1 VGAKV
6 TTDSMDALRELAAA
20 NPSVHELLRDLARA
34 VVDAA
39 EVPRHD
45 RGFPGLSDNR
55 IADEPDD
62 ASTKGKPMRR
72 VHGPYRHYDRW
83 RIKIVDRTTGKVANE
98 TFPTEQEARVAMAA
112 FRRRNARESGIGFGE
127 ALGLYERYL
136 AEKGNKPRSIETT
149 IHRLRNLFGPVLKIA
164 VVALTPTGAAKL
176 YDGLTAKDGS
186 PIAIDTRRNALNQGK
201 TFLKWCKSK
210 GHTRINAL
218 EDVQGVGKRR
228 RGKPQLTIDE
238 ARRFLAKAIE
248 LAEGGDDGAVAAAM
262 ALLMGMRGSE
272 IAERI
277 VRNLDDGGRILWIT
291 DARRRWESDA
301 CRCRSSCSR
310 GCFAS
315 PRISRPRGGFSEAM
329 PTGIGCCG
337 KSTASARRQA
347 SRSSQ
352 RMGCAGRTRRSPS
365 LRARRATW
373 WRRRSDTS
381 RSPPPRATTP
391 APKRSTAR
399 PRITRYGNSK
409 KVPARSRDPRMTP
422 QAIAD

>member
-1 VGAKV
+1 
-6 TTDSMDALRELAAA
+6 MDALRELAAA
-20 NPSVHELLRDLARA
+20 NPSVHELLGDLARA

-45 RGFPGLSDNR
+45 PDFPGLSDNR

-98 TFPTEQEARVAMAA
+98 TFPTEEEARVAMAA
-112 FRRRNARESGIGFGE
+112 FRRRNARESGIGIRE

-136 AEKGNKPRSIETT
+136 GEKGNKRRSIETT
-149 IHRLRNLFGPVLKIA
+149 SHRLRNLFGPVLKIA

-210 GHTRINAL
+210 GHSRINAL

-248 LAEGGDDGAVAAAM
+248 LTEGGDDGAVAAAM

-291 DARRRWESDA
+291 DAKTQAGIRRLRVPQQLQPWLLRLAENQPPSRRIFGSGANRHWVLRQVHRICKAAGVPVVPAHGLRGTHATLAVPAGATGDVVAAALGHESFTTTARHYARPEAIDSA
-301 CRCRSSCSR
+301 TQDHALRELEKSSR
-310 GCFAS
+310 GF
-315 PRISRPRGGFSEAM
+315 PRSAND
-329 PTGIGCCG
+329 
-337 KSTASARRQA
+337 TAGDRRLA
-347 SRSSQ
+347 
-352 RMGCAGRTRRSPS
+352 
-365 LRARRATW
+365 
-373 WRRRSDTS
+373 
-381 RSPPPRATTP
+381 
-391 APKRSTAR
+391 
-399 PRITRYGNSK
+399 
-409 KVPARSRDPRMTP
+409 
-422 QAIAD
+422 

>member
-1 VGAKV
+1 
-6 TTDSMDALRELAAA
+6 MDALRELAAA
-20 NPSVHELLRDLARA
+20 NPSVHVLLGDLARA

-98 TFPTEQEARVAMAA
+98 TFPTEEEARVAATA
-112 FRRRNARESGIGFGE
+112 FRRRNARESGIGIKE

-136 AEKGNKPRSIETT
+136 TEKGNKPRSIETT

-218 EDVQGVGKRR
+218 EDVGLCATWTTAAGSSGSRTRR
-228 RGKPQLTIDE
+228 RGRE
-238 ARRFLAKAIE
+238 S
-248 LAEGGDDGAVAAAM
+248 GG
-262 ALLMGMRGSE
+262 
-272 IAERI
+272 
-277 VRNLDDGGRILWIT
+277 
-291 DARRRWESDA
+291 
-301 CRCRSSCSR
+301 CRCRSNCSR
-310 GCFAS
+310 GCFDS
-315 PRISRPRGGFSEAM
+315 PRISRPRGGFSEAL

-337 KSTASARRQA
+337 KSTASARQPA

-352 RMGCAGRTRRSPS
+352 RTDCAGRTRRSPS

-373 WRRRSDTS
+373 WRRRWDTS
-381 RSPPPRATTP
+381 RSPPPRATTRDR
-391 APKRSTAR
+391 KRSTAR
-399 PRITRYGNSK
+399 PRITHYGNSK
-409 KVPARSRDPRMTP
+409 KSSRGFPRAANDT
-422 QAIAD
+422 AENRRLT